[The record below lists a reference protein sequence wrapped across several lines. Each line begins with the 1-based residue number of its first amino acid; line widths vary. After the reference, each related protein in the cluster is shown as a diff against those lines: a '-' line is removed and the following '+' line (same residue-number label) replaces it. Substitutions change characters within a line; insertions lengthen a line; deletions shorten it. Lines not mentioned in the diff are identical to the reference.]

1 MNQAQFVCFFDNINM
16 YPFGDQKCSMS
27 FFIKGAD
34 NKLVNMEES
43 IKNLIIK
50 SISNR
55 NLDPQPSNLSYTGSD
70 FLRTYMIK
78 TWLMDTKL
86 EHEEVNMG
94 RQIVVSV
101 ILVRNTFGVIMVA
114 YVPTLLMN
122 IINQAT
128 TYIRIYE
135 KYELII
141 TVNITCMMVLTSVYL
156 SVANSLPAT
165 LRFQILGSNIFNI
178 FSTELTHQHQTHRG
192 LASF

>member
-1 MNQAQFVCFFDNINM
+1 MVKA
-16 YPFGDQKCSMS
+16 
-27 FFIKGAD
+27 
-34 NKLVNMEES
+34 
-43 IKNLIIK
+43 
-50 SISNR
+50 
-55 NLDPQPSNLSYTGSD
+55 
-70 FLRTYMIK
+70 
-78 TWLMDTKL
+78 WLMDTKL

-101 ILVRNTFGVIMVA
+101 ILVRNTFGVIMVT

-122 IINQAT
+122 IINQVTSHHTNLKLVSIYEAT
-128 TYIRIYE
+128 TYIRLVE
-135 KYELII
+135 KYELIV

-178 FSTELTHQHQTHRG
+178 FSTEHQHQTHRG

>member
-1 MNQAQFVCFFDNINM
+1 MFDN
-16 YPFGDQKCSMS
+16 Y
-27 FFIKGAD
+27 
-34 NKLVNMEES
+34 
-43 IKNLIIK
+43 
-50 SISNR
+50 
-55 NLDPQPSNLSYTGSD
+55 PQPSNLSYTGSD

-78 TWLMDTKL
+78 TWMMDTKL

-101 ILVRNTFGVIMVA
+101 ILVRNTFGVIMVT

-141 TVNITCMMVLTSVYL
+141 TV
-156 SVANSLPAT
+156 
-165 LRFQILGSNIFNI
+165 
-178 FSTELTHQHQTHRG
+178 
-192 LASF
+192 

>member
-1 MNQAQFVCFFDNINM
+1 MVKA
-16 YPFGDQKCSMS
+16 
-27 FFIKGAD
+27 
-34 NKLVNMEES
+34 
-43 IKNLIIK
+43 
-50 SISNR
+50 
-55 NLDPQPSNLSYTGSD
+55 
-70 FLRTYMIK
+70 
-78 TWLMDTKL
+78 WLMDTKL

-101 ILVRNTFGVIMVA
+101 ILVRNTFGVIMVT

-128 TYIRIYE
+128 TYIRMYE

-165 LRFQILGSNIFNI
+165 LRTEYTAGELFLNSIL
-178 FSTELTHQHQTHRG
+178 R
-192 LASF
+192 